1 MASRAQPRRRVS
13 IRDIADAAG
22 VSLTTV
28 SHALNGKGRVQPQTR
43 ERIFALAAELGYS
56 ANPHA
61 QRLATGRHMMIAV
74 QISGFG
80 GKALATDSAYFV
92 DVLNSV
98 SAAALDHGYTAV
110 LAAPDMHPRDVDAF
124 AVDGAIVVDPTGE
137 EPLLTTLAR
146 RGAPVVTTGRVLDG
160 DVTSGWV
167 DNDLRKA
174 AVKVLDH
181 FLEAGYERP
190 AILTGPLSRSYAA
203 DTLDAYEQWA
213 RERGI
218 RPVSVAVRT
227 GMSAAAAMRAAEQ
240 LLGRRE
246 RPDAVYAMLDVLAL
260 ATAHVARRRGL
271 TVPGDLGIAAAFDSE
286 VLRWADPPLT
296 AFDLHPARIG
306 REAVELLTAVL
317 ADRAPRQRSVTVPA
331 RLITRAS
338 TDRSGSGS
346 GSASA
351 AGSGRAAG

>member
-1 MASRAQPRRRVS
+1 MARRAQRRVS

-28 SHALNGKGRVQPQTR
+28 SHALNGKGRVQPETR
-43 ERIFALAAELGYS
+43 ARIFALAAELGYS

-61 QRLATGRHMMIAV
+61 QRLATGRHMMLAV

-92 DVLNSV
+92 DVLNAV
-98 SAAALDHGYTAV
+98 SAAALDHGYHAV
-110 LAAPDMHPRDVDAF
+110 LAAPDMRPRDIDAF
-124 AVDGAIVVDPTGE
+124 AVDGAIVVDPTGD
-137 EPLLTTLAR
+137 EPLLTTLAG
-146 RGAPVVTTGRVLDG
+146 RGAPVITTGRVLG
-160 DVTSGWV
+160 ESATSGWV

-174 AVKVLDH
+174 ALRVLDH
-181 FLEAGYERP
+181 FVEAGYERP
-190 AILTGPLSRSYAA
+190 AILTGPLTRSYAA
-203 DTLDAYEQWA
+203 DTVDAYEQWA

-218 RPVSVAVRT
+218 EPVSVAVRT
-227 GMSAAAAMRAAEQ
+227 GMSAAAAMRAADA
-240 LLGRRE
+240 LLSRRR

-260 ATAHVARRRGL
+260 ATLHVARRRGL
-271 TVPGDLGIAAAFDSE
+271 SVPGDLGIAAAFDSE

-317 ADRAPRQRSVTVPA
+317 AGRELESRSVTIPA

-338 TDRSGSGS
+338 TERSG
-346 GSASA
+346 
-351 AGSGRAAG
+351 

>member
-1 MASRAQPRRRVS
+1 MVRRTQRRVS

-28 SHALNGKGRVQPQTR
+28 SHALNGKGRVQPETR
-43 ERIFALAAELGYS
+43 ARIFALAAELGYS

-61 QRLATGRHMMIAV
+61 QRLATGRHMMLAV

-92 DVLNSV
+92 DVLNAI

-110 LAAPDMHPRDVDAF
+110 LAAPDMRPRDVDAF

-137 EPLLTTLAR
+137 EPLLTALAA
-146 RGAPVVTTGRVLDG
+146 RGAPVITTGRVLG
-160 DVTSGWV
+160 ASATSGWV

-174 AVKVLDH
+174 ALKVLDH
-181 FLEAGYERP
+181 FLDAGYERP
-190 AILTGPLSRSYAA
+190 AILTGPLTRSYAA
-203 DTLDAYEQWA
+203 DTVDAYEQWA

-218 RPVSVAVRT
+218 EPLSVAVRS
-227 GMSAAAAMRAAEQ
+227 GMSAAAAMRAAESM
-240 LLGRRE
+240 LGRR
-246 RPDAVYAMLDVLAL
+246 RPPDAVYAMLDVLAL
-260 ATAHVARRRGL
+260 ATLHVARRRGL
-271 TVPGDLGIAAAFDSE
+271 SVPGDLGIAAAFDSE

-317 ADRAPRQRSVTVPA
+317 AGRELESRAVTIPA
-331 RLITRAS
+331 KLIKRAS
-338 TDRSGSGS
+338 TDRSG
-346 GSASA
+346 
-351 AGSGRAAG
+351 